1 MIVPPLSR
9 DQVRNVNKVAI
20 EQYGIPGI
28 VLMENAGRGAAEIID
43 RIAPRGP
50 IVILCGT
57 GNNGGDGYVIARHL
71 ELASRQARIVSVV
84 ELKQLHGDAKANAL
98 VAKKS
103 DISISIRQDRQQLT
117 DALHDAGT
125 IVNCLLGTGAGA
137 VAFAIRRS
145 RCRRQFTWHS
155 DAHRNRYPNRYGL

>member
-9 DQVRNVNKVAI
+9 DQVRNVDKVAI

-57 GNNGGDGYVIARHL
+57 GNNGGDGYVIAGTWNW
-71 ELASRQARIVSVV
+71 LAVR
-84 ELKQLHGDAKANAL
+84 
-98 VAKKS
+98 
-103 DISISIRQDRQQLT
+103 
-117 DALHDAGT
+117 
-125 IVNCLLGTGAGA
+125 LGS
-137 VAFAIRRS
+137 FRLS
-145 RCRRQFTWHS
+145 
-155 DAHRNRYPNRYGL
+155 N